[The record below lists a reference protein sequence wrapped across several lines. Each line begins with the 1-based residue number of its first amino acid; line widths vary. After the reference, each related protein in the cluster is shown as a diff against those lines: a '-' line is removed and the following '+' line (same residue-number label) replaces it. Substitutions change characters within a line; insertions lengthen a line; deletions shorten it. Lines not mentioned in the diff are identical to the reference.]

1 MRLALIGVAVGAI
14 IGGVNAGEDMG
25 SNGDAGVPMVIS
37 ALPENLPSVISSGP
51 VDNGNSQSSQDHVI
65 WSVDLPASLTITST
79 NTNDIQNLDS
89 DWSYYVPLKPTKY
102 YSDWG
107 YGSQV
112 PNQDRVSYW
121 NVIPQSNNI
130 PIIPAASNYPYP
142 TTTQTSTWQQNWLQ
156 NNPPPTTLQTQRKGL
171 PSTGTF
177 TWTYTPKTSTG
188 IPSYTPPTTPPT
200 PAYITVKTD
209 PTNPYNSPSY
219 ENNLR
224 SYDDGYGNDLRRY

>member
-1 MRLALIGVAVGAI
+1 M
-14 IGGVNAGEDMG
+14 
-25 SNGDAGVPMVIS
+25 
-37 ALPENLPSVISSGP
+37 
-51 VDNGNSQSSQDHVI
+51 I
-65 WSVDLPASLTITST
+65 WSVDLPASLTTTST

-102 YSDWG
+102 FSDWG
-107 YGSQV
+107 HVSQGGSQV
-112 PNQDRVSYW
+112 PQDRVSYW

-130 PIIPAASNYPYP
+130 PIIPAP
-142 TTTQTSTWQQNWLQ
+142 TTPSSSTWQQNWLES
-156 NNPPPTTLQTQRKGL
+156 NPPPTNLQTQRKGL
-171 PSTGTF
+171 PPTGTF
-177 TWTYTPKTSTG
+177 TWTYTPKTSKG

-219 ENNLR
+219 GNNLR